1 MNIDTLVQTFR
12 SQATSSNSIVLNTD
26 ILPQSELDKLS
37 AAFLLDP
44 GQFIEVTNV
53 TAADIPDPVNGIL
66 QISAGTTSVLKQSN
80 VVPAFTFTVDAN
92 GVVQYLIAAKMSDS
106 WKFTDSFPNLTVFP
120 FNQVKVSRTY
130 FIYSSLTQ
138 ASYFPWSDKPAESV
152 SLAVGLNFASWMTL
166 NIFTGAI
173 SLLLQILNATTAY
186 KIFGPFTPEDP
197 NPYPVTTL
205 TLPLESETF
214 KITDDLSIGNLSLG
228 IDISEPG
235 DDAFQ
240 MIEMSL
246 AASTS
251 DLLFSLGISDG
262 DPILNFTAEP
272 MSGHQVTADEIIALP
287 GGAGFQQYIPAQF
300 TDAFRNCALNSFAIT
315 LTDTNDVSFISFSI
329 GTVAGY
335 TWELIPNVLT
345 LGGITLEL
353 RFFNPF
359 SSDASV
365 SYSDISM
372 GASCQLFPSIFPGT
386 FDFMLE
392 MDDSGANQSWIVTN
406 ISGYYY
412 GSVNLGD
419 FVNAIVGPLARV
431 PQVLSDISFSD
442 FGVDVTQLS
451 SGYVYALS
459 GQCNAGFPMLGTEL
473 ISALNVVANYSKLGY
488 DIELN
493 GSLGINEQN
502 FALDLQLSE
511 TSGQPDTTGFLHAS
525 WNVDG
530 TDYLQFEDIARA
542 FDFSDDDIPVIPEGL
557 DLSLKSAAMTYD
569 FGKEQLGIGFDSATW
584 GSAVFA
590 ALQNPSNQNNWQFFF
605 GLAVNQPISLTH
617 LPVVENFLPADDSV
631 EVNQIQVVLS
641 SYQIDS
647 KLAGSLNSLIATLGS
662 SYPQVPNSDNTGMPA
677 GVNFSLNVAFGSTN
691 FPVVFGTGPIAPPP
705 DSPPPTALLAATD
718 QSSGPPSSPSSA
730 KWFTVGK
737 TFGPVSFQR
746 VGVQYQNN
754 KLFFLLDASVDFSA
768 LSLGMNGL
776 GVGSPLT
783 NFAPEA
789 HIDGISLS
797 YSSESITVGGG
808 LLVAPPPLP
817 AGVTEE
823 YLGEVV
829 IGIESYLITGVG
841 SYAKVD
847 NNPAVFVFAQIEGA
861 FGGPPAF
868 FITGFMGGLGYNYAL
883 TLPTVDQVLD
893 FPLVAGLDDPAI
905 FGSANPTPLDV
916 LNVLSGAG
924 GKTAWVT
931 PTTGETWIAAGVMFR
946 SFELVLG
953 RILLV
958 VNVGKDFEVALLGL
972 ASMTLPQGATK
983 DAYAYVELQLESVF
997 KPDDGYFSIVGS
1009 VTPNSF
1015 LLTKDCKLTGGFAFC
1030 MWFGSNTHAGDFVV
1044 TVGGY
1049 HPAFVVPSWYPQVA
1063 RLGFNWA
1070 VGGGVTMK
1078 GGCYFAITPTA
1089 AMAGGNLEVQYHS
1102 GSLKAWF
1109 TAYANMM
1116 IRWKPFYFT
1125 AGIGV
1130 SVGASYRMNLLFT
1143 TTTVSVEM
1151 GAKLNMWGPPL
1162 GGKVYVDWYI
1172 ISFSISFG
1180 SGPISAAQMTLD
1192 WTEFQSLLPNN
1203 QSAPALQVTLLA
1215 ADPPSTVVLTV
1226 NINEGLTR
1234 QDSNGTWIVRADEL
1248 VFTTQTAIPAG
1259 ELHISGKTLPL
1270 PPGAPN
1276 KINIRPM
1283 KLSGVSS
1290 IHSVALTS
1298 VDEKK
1303 DIDLSTWPA
1312 PAGQTASLPES
1323 LWGAPISDSA
1333 TPAPAAATVPN
1344 LTTGIQFEPPPAAPG
1359 PTIGPVDPS
1368 SLIDPLGGGYMALT
1382 PGSQHDPIPA
1392 PVVDANSIS
1401 EIMTTLAAPATLQ
1414 TQQSLVSALQRLGA
1428 APPTSAPLTQ
1438 LAQQAGTL
1446 FSEAPLRAA

>member
-1 MNIDTLVQTFR
+1 MTIDTLVQTLR
-12 SQATSSNSIVLNTD
+12 NQAASTNSIVLNND
-26 ILPQSELDKLS
+26 VLPQTELDKLS
-37 AAFLLDP
+37 SAFLL
-44 GQFIEVTNV
+44 GQGKFLTVTNV
-53 TAADIPDPVNGIL
+53 KPSDIPDPQNGIV
-66 QISAGTTSVLKQSN
+66 QISAGTTSALKQSN
-80 VVPAFTFTVDAN
+80 LIPALTFTVDAN
-92 GVVQYLIAAKMSDS
+92 GVVQYLIAIRMSDS
-106 WKFTDSFPNLTVFP
+106 WKFADSFPNLDVYP
-120 FNQVKVSRTY
+120 FNQVTVSKSY
-130 FIYSSLTQ
+130 FIYSSLSKS
-138 ASYFPWSDKPAESV
+138 SYSPWSDKPNESI
-152 SLAVGLNFASWMTL
+152 SLAPGLNFASWMTL
-166 NIFTGAI
+166 NIFTGAV
-173 SLLLQILNATTAY
+173 SLLLQILDTTTAY
-186 KIFGPFTPEDP
+186 KISGPFSPDDP
-197 NPYPVTTL
+197 NPYPITNL
-205 TLPLESETF
+205 TLPLVNETF
-214 KITDDLSIGNLSLG
+214 KITDDLSIGNLSLSISISDASDSFQT
-228 IDISEPG
+228 ID
-235 DDAFQ
+235 
-240 MIEMSL
+240 MTL

-251 DLLFSLGISDG
+251 DLVFSVLISEA
-262 DPILNFTAEP
+262 DPALTFTAGP
-272 MSGHQVTADEIIALP
+272 MPGQQVTADEIIALP
-287 GGAGFQQYIPAQF
+287 GGAGFQQYIPTQF
-300 TDAFRNCALNSFAIT
+300 TDAFKNCSLLEFSIT
-315 LTDTNDVSFISFSI
+315 LTETNDVSFISFSI
-329 GTVAGY
+329 ATVAGF
-335 TWELIPNVLT
+335 TWVLIPNVLT
-345 LGGITLEL
+345 LEGITLDLGFYE
-353 RFFNPF
+353 PF
-359 SSDASV
+359 SSDDSDDSD

-392 MDDSGANQSWIVTN
+392 MDDSGANQSWVVTN
-406 ISGYYY
+406 ISGNYN

-431 PQVLSDISFSD
+431 PQELSDISFSN

-451 SGYVYALS
+451 SGYVYALH
-459 GQCNAGFPMLGTEL
+459 GQCNAGFPILGTEL
-473 ISALNVVANYSKLGY
+473 ISALTVVANYSKLGY
-488 DIELN
+488 DIDLN

-502 FALDLQLSE
+502 FALELKLSE
-511 TSGQPDTTGFLHAS
+511 VSGQPDTTGFLHAS

-605 GLAVNQPISLTH
+605 GLAVDQPISLTH

-647 KLAGSLNSLIATLGS
+647 KLAGSLNALIATLGS
-662 SYPQVPNSDNTGMPA
+662 SYPQVPNSDNKGMPA
-677 GVNFSLNVAFGSTN
+677 GVNFSLNVAFGSSN

-705 DSPPPTALLAATD
+705 QSPAPTALLATTD

-746 VGVQYQNN
+746 VGAQYQDN

-883 TLPTVDQVLD
+883 TLPTVDQVLE
-893 FPLVAGLDDPAI
+893 FPFVAGLDNPAI

-1078 GGCYFAITPTA
+1078 GQCYFALTPTA
-1089 AMAGGNLEVQYHS
+1089 AMAGGSLEVQYHS

-1125 AGIGV
+1125 ADIGV
-1130 SVGASYRMNLLFT
+1130 SVGASYRMNLVFT

-1151 GAKLNMWGPPL
+1151 GAKLKMWGPPL
-1162 GGKVYVDWYI
+1162 GGTVYVDWYI

-1180 SGPISAAQMTLD
+1180 SDPINPAEMTLD

-1203 QSAPALQVTLLA
+1203 QSAPQVTLLA
-1215 ADPPSTVVLTV
+1215 ATPPSTVVLTV

-1248 VFTTQTAIPAG
+1248 VFTTQTAIPAS

-1283 KLSGVSS
+1283 KQTGVSS
-1290 IHSVALTS
+1290 IHSVTLTS

-1312 PAGQTASLPES
+1312 PTGQTASLPES
-1323 LWGAPISDSA
+1323 LWGAPIDDKA

-1368 SLIDPLGGGYMALT
+1368 SLIDPLGGGYLALT
-1382 PGSQHDPIPA
+1382 PSTQHDPIPA
-1392 PVVDANSIS
+1392 PVIDANSIS